1 MLRQNWIGQKMQF
14 TVLENYQKNQQLNQ
28 RFEFSGQNSKIDF
41 NFRRENSK
49 KSDEGMKSC
58 NFSAKIHTFLIEN
71 CYK

>member
-1 MLRQNWIGQKMQF
+1 MQF

-28 RFEFSGQNSKIDF
+28 RFENQAKIPKLISILGAKF
-41 NFRRENSK
+41 K
-49 KSDEGMKSC
+49 KKTDKGMKSC